1 MNGSDPITDH
11 PEDDFLVVVAEA
23 IIAGVLVSADP
34 RLKIALY
41 SGPTVMT
48 PLSFRDVLHLT
59 KCATREAHF
68 GRHKQLLA
76 TCLRSSKPTHFLLC
90 QELCQEEGVG

>member
-34 RLKIALY
+34 CLKIALY
-41 SGPTVMT
+41 SGPTVMW
-48 PLSFRDVLHLT
+48 
-59 KCATREAHF
+59 
-68 GRHKQLLA
+68 LLGA
-76 TCLRSSKPTHFLLC
+76 FEMSYT
-90 QELCQEEGVG
+90 